1 MKSSKRKLI
10 FGALGLLLF
19 IYFFVPIVDENI
31 FYFDAASIPFFKLAT
46 TPYYITQL
54 LVNNVFVSLLVQLS
68 LFAIAWYT
76 LYLLSKV
83 NSSDKN

>member
-10 FGALGLLLF
+10 LGILGVLLF
-19 IYFFVPIVDENI
+19 IFFLLPIVDEHI
-31 FYFDAASIPFFKLAT
+31 FYFDAVSIPFFKLAT

-54 LVNNVFVSLLVQLS
+54 LVNNLFVSLLVQLS
-68 LFAIAWYT
+68 LFGITWYI

-83 NSSDKN
+83 NSSDKS